1 MMFRQILRVYRAKM
15 LFGNREHTKES
26 VASMK
31 YFLASGMLALLLMGS
46 GDQDRDAV
54 YEWRLEYME
63 WKIPEGTEG
72 PATTLNILDLT
83 KHKKEYQER
92 AAVSVFTKG
101 KTPFMVKSSSQAGIL
116 HFAVMPD
123 GKGNLKIVS
132 DFQENLKVRNGPSVA
147 RKLEAK
153 DIVYDS
159 VIELGGSANTRES
172 KIPGK
177 IGKGEA
183 VIFVLSIR
191 KTNREIPQM
200 MNETPVIRDMNRTK
214 EGEIPKK

>member
-1 MMFRQILRVYRAKM
+1 
-15 LFGNREHTKES
+15 
-26 VASMK
+26 MK
-31 YFLASGMLALLLMGS
+31 YFLASGMLAGLLMGA

-63 WKIPEGTEG
+63 WKIAEGTEG
-72 PATTLNILDLT
+72 QATAMNILDLT

-92 AAVSVFTKG
+92 AAVSVYTKG
-101 KTPFMVKSSSQAGIL
+101 NTPFMATSSSQTGIL
-116 HFAVMPD
+116 HFAVTPD
-123 GKGNLKIVS
+123 GKGNLRIVS
-132 DFQENLKVRNGPSVA
+132 EFQENPKVRNGPSVA

-159 VIELGGSANTRES
+159 VIELGGSAHTRES

-183 VIFVLSIR
+183 VIFVLIVR

-200 MNETPVIRDMNRTK
+200 MNETPVIRDMNSTK
-214 EGEIPKK
+214 GSEIPKK